1 MPLAAEIGLI
11 FGLVLLNGFLALS
24 ELAVVSARRSRL
36 QLLASRG
43 HRGAATALRLA
54 ENPGRFLSTVQIG
67 ITLVGVVAGAFSGAT
82 LADRF
87 GDYLQIAFPSLSE
100 SWADGIAFALVVTAV
115 TYLSLIVG
123 ELVPKQ
129 IALRN
134 AERMAMLVA
143 GPMSVM
149 ARVAAPAV
157 SLLDFSAR
165 LCLRLFGSQQES
177 AERVTEEEIKTL
189 VAEAESAGVVEPAE
203 RAMIAAV
210 MRLGDRPVRAV
221 MTPRADLDWLDL
233 DAPIEK
239 QLERLR
245 ASPYA
250 SLPAGHGNI
259 DHAEGVVVAKD
270 VLDAMLDGGE
280 KPTSLAGFLR
290 PAPVVPD
297 SADVLDAL
305 EHLRHAPMGVVLVVD
320 EFGVLRGIT
329 SSSDVL
335 QSIVGEL
342 ASPAGAPQPYFTR
355 REDGSWLV
363 DGVMPRDLLGE
374 ALGLEPPD
382 DEDYDTVAGFA
393 LARFGRLP
401 VAGDHV
407 HWRGW
412 RIEVLDMDG
421 RRIDKLLFQRM
432 SEEQQPAMSG
442 K

>member
-43 HRGAATALRLA
+43 HRGAEAALRLA

-67 ITLVGVVAGAFSGAT
+67 ITLVGVAAGAFSGAT

-87 GDYLQIAFPSLSE
+87 GDYLQILFPLLSE
-100 SWADGIAFALVVTAV
+100 RWADGVAFALVVTAV

-134 AERMAMLVA
+134 AERMAMMVA
-143 GPMSVM
+143 GPMMVM

-165 LCLRLFGSQQES
+165 LCLKLFGSQQQS

-210 MRLGDRPVRAV
+210 MRLGDRTVRSV
-221 MTPRADLDWLDL
+221 MTPRADLDWVDL
-233 DAPIEK
+233 DAPAAK
-239 QLERLR
+239 QLDRLR

-270 VLDAMLDGGE
+270 VLDAMLDGRQPE
-280 KPTSLAGFLR
+280 SLIGFLR
-290 PAPVVPD
+290 VAPVIPD

-320 EFGVLRGIT
+320 EFGVLQGMI

-342 ASPAGAPQPYFTR
+342 ASPGGAPQPYFTQ

-374 ALGLEPPD
+374 AFGLEPPD

-421 RRIDKLLFQRM
+421 RRIDKLLFQRDAA
-432 SEEQQPAMSG
+432 EQPAIMPA

>member
-43 HRGAATALRLA
+43 HRGAEAALRLA

-67 ITLVGVVAGAFSGAT
+67 ITLVGVAAGAFSGAT

-87 GDYLQIAFPSLSE
+87 GDYLQILFPLLSE
-100 SWADGIAFALVVTAV
+100 RWADGVAFALVVTAV

-134 AERMAMLVA
+134 AERMAMMVA
-143 GPMSVM
+143 GPMMVM

-165 LCLRLFGSQQES
+165 LCLKLFGSQQQS

-210 MRLGDRPVRAV
+210 MRLGDRTVRSV
-221 MTPRADLDWLDL
+221 MTPRADLDWVDL
-233 DAPIEK
+233 DAPVAK
-239 QLERLR
+239 QLDRLR

-270 VLDAMLDGGE
+270 VLDAMLDGRQPE
-280 KPTSLAGFLR
+280 SLIGFLR
-290 PAPVVPD
+290 VAPVIPD

-320 EFGVLRGIT
+320 EFGVLQGMI

-342 ASPAGAPQPYFTR
+342 ASPGGAPQPYFTQ

-363 DGVMPRDLLGE
+363 DGVMPRDLLCE
-374 ALGLEPPD
+374 AFGLEPPD

-421 RRIDKLLFQRM
+421 RRIDKLLFQRDAV
-432 SEEQQPAMSG
+432 EQPAIMPA